1 MPSPLSADLRERVVA
16 AVVDGASR
24 HQAAKRF
31 GVSVSSAVRW
41 QADFEQDGRTQAK
54 PQGGDRRSQRIEAHA
69 DLILSIYQAQ
79 PDILLEEL
87 RGRLKEQG
95 LAVAQSSLS
104 RFFKRHA
111 ITRKKSRRTRPSR
124 TGRT

>member
-16 AVVDGASR
+16 AVAEGASR

-31 GVSVSSAVRW
+31 GVSASSAVRW
-41 QADFEQDGRTQAK
+41 LADFEQEGRTQAK
-54 PQGGDRRSQRIEAHA
+54 PQGGDRRSQRVEAHA
-69 DLILSIYQAQ
+69 DLILTIYEAQ

-87 RGRLKEQG
+87 RGRLREQG
-95 LAVAQSSLS
+95 LEVGQSSLS

-111 ITRKKSRRTRPSR
+111 ITRKKSWRTRPSR
-124 TGRT
+124 TART